1 MGDVAMTVPVIKRV
15 TETYP
20 DVKITVLTRGF
31 FAPLF
36 RDIENVE
43 VYEADVHGKHKGIA
57 GLKKLS
63 RELQN
68 LGIDVVADLHNVLR
82 SNILKA
88 FFQLAGIPVYQVDK
102 GRKERRLLTR
112 KNNKVFKRLKSTHQ
126 RYADVFAAL
135 NLPVNLTEVEVLHKR
150 RLSENVKKMTGQ
162 EPKKWLGIAPFAQH
176 DSKAYPVDLMKEVLR
191 ELEKEKNLKIF
202 LFGGGTEETRELE
215 HWALEFDN
223 AVSVAGKITFEEEL
237 ALISQ
242 LDVMLSMDSGN
253 GHLAAN
259 FGVPVITLWGLT
271 HPYTGFAPFRQPDE
285 NFLLP
290 DLKKYPA
297 IPTSIYGKDIPAG
310 YEEVMRSIPS
320 QKVVEKIK
328 EVLF

>member
-15 TETYP
+15 TEVYP
-20 DVKITVLTRGF
+20 GTKITVLTRRF

-36 RDIENVE
+36 KDLENVE
-43 VYEADVHGKHKGIA
+43 VYEADVHGRHKGVA

-68 LGIDVVADLHNVLR
+68 LGIDAVADLHNVLR

-88 FFQLAGIPVYQVDK
+88 FFQLAGIPVQQVDK

-126 RYADVFAAL
+126 RYADVFNAL
-135 NLPVNLTEVEVLHKR
+135 GLSVNLYNTEFLHKR
-150 RLSENVKKMTGQ
+150 KLSENVKEITGQ

-176 DSKAYPVDLMKEVLR
+176 ESKAYPIDLMKEVLK

-202 LFGGGTEETRELE
+202 LFGGGAQETKELGQWE
-215 HWALEFDN
+215 QEFEN
-223 AVSVAGKITFEEEL
+223 AVSVAGKISFDEEL
-237 ALISQ
+237 SLISQ
-242 LDVMLSMDSGN
+242 LDAMLSMDSGN

-285 NFLLP
+285 NSLLP
-290 DLKKYPA
+290 DLKRYPA
-297 IPTSIYGKDIPAG
+297 IPTSIYGKNIPAG
-310 YEEVMRSIPS
+310 YEEVMNTIPS
-320 QKVVEKIK
+320 QKVVDKIK